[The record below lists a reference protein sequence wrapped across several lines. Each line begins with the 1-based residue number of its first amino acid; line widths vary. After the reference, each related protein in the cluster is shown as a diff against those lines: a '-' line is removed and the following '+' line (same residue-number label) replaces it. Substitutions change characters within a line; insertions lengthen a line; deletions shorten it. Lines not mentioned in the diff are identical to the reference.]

1 MLLSSCKFISKIST
15 SDVLSDNWNVMRQKI
30 KLNLLYQIVCFMWI
44 KFPSWELSLL
54 YENKVCFIRI
64 KFALSE
70 LSLLYYISV
79 CFIRIKC
86 VLSELSL
93 LHEN

>member
-1 MLLSSCKFISKIST
+1 MLLSSSKFISKIST

-30 KLNLLYQIVCFMWI
+30 KLNLLYQIVCFMRT
-44 KFPSWELSLL
+44 KLALWELSLL

-70 LSLLYYISV
+70 LTLFY
-79 CFIRIKC
+79 
-86 VLSELSL
+86 
-93 LHEN
+93 